1 MCELKHHVDPAKKS
15 ADFAR
20 LIPAAKKATKQSSV
34 QLAAWT
40 GIPLDRLGEIE
51 NGKTVLTAVELQLLT
66 LALGIGMDQLFP
78 LDNLPNAEVH
88 AIFGKLTAGH
98 NKVGLMA
105 AAAAPGTDDV
115 PQDTAETQ
123 MQYERSVVQL
133 HHCAECLGQ
142 FPRGEL

>member
-1 MCELKHHVDPAKKS
+1 MCELKHVVDLAKKS

-20 LIPAAKKATKQSSV
+20 LMPAAKQATKQSSV

-40 GIPLDRLGEIE
+40 GIALDRLGEIE

-78 LDNLPNAEVH
+78 LDHLPDSEVH
-88 AIFGKLTAGH
+88 SIFEKLTTGK

-105 AAAAPGTDDV
+105 AAAAPG
-115 PQDTAETQ
+115 AETVHQ
-123 MQYERSVVQL
+123 DSTETQTQYERSVVQL
-133 HHCAECLGQ
+133 HHCAECLGL